1 MNIDFKKIDIAERAV
16 YSIDLVTQKI
26 ANQIELHFKNASK
39 LIIYQ
44 SNTPYKIL
52 ANNIIFSLKNINS
65 KKTTIAFTL
74 KSQDDIA
81 YEAFANLHVK
91 KNQVKI
97 YNKTN
102 NKEEKT

>member
-91 KNQVKI
+91 KIKLKFTI
-97 YNKTN
+97 KPIIKKKKT
-102 NKEEKT
+102 

>member
-1 MNIDFKKIDIAERAV
+1 M
-16 YSIDLVTQKI
+16 VTQKI

-52 ANNIIFSLKNINS
+52 ANKIIFTLKNINS

-81 YEAFANLHVK
+81 YEAFANIYIK
-91 KNQVKI
+91 KNQIKI

-102 NKEEKT
+102 NTEEKI

>member
-65 KKTTIAFTL
+65 KKQQLHLLLNL
-74 KSQDDIA
+74 KM
-81 YEAFANLHVK
+81 
-91 KNQVKI
+91 
-97 YNKTN
+97 T
-102 NKEEKT
+102 